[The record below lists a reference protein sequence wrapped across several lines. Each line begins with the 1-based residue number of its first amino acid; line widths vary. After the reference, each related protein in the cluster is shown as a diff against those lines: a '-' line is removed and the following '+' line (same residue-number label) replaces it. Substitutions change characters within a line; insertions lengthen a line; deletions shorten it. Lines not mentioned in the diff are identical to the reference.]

1 MKNKI
6 IFLLSVLS
14 GFFLPHAR
22 GEDNAATNVAAIA
35 PPVQQSIAAP
45 QRGTLYR
52 VRYQNNTA
60 YLFGTIHIGKPTFF
74 PLETEVTRALTHASK
89 LVVEIDIRNSEPFQ
103 QALKKHGL
111 YAAGDRIDQHLSAES
126 LRRLRLALDKFGIP
140 FEGIAHMKPWL
151 LANMLIALDLERHG
165 YERSHGVEYFLLS
178 FAKEQTKIVQ
188 ELESA
193 EYQLSLY
200 DGMTETEQEQ
210 YLREI
215 LAQID
220 DGNAL
225 KKAQALIDAWAS
237 ANGKAFDDLLQESIN
252 EKTTSSEFMHRVLL
266 DKRNPEMAEKIE
278 ALLKNEE
285 STFVGVGLLHLI
297 GETGVPKLLRQRG
310 YEVEKLY

>member
-14 GFFLPHAR
+14 GFFLPLAH
-22 GEDNAATNVAAIA
+22 GENNVAAIA
-35 PPVQQSIAAP
+35 PSVQQSTAAP

-60 YLFGTIHIGKPTFF
+60 YLFGTIHVGKPAFF
-74 PLETEVTRALTHASK
+74 PLETEVTRALAHAGK

-111 YAAGDRIDQHLSAES
+111 YAAGGRIDQRLSAES
-126 LRRLRLALDKFGIP
+126 LRRLRLALEKFGIP
-140 FEGIAHMKPWL
+140 FENIADMKPWL
-151 LANMLIALDLERHG
+151 VANMLIAFDLERQG
-165 YERSHGVEYFLLS
+165 YQRSDGIEYFLLS
-178 FAKEQTKIVQ
+178 FAKEQTKTVQ

-200 DGMTETEQEQ
+200 DGMPEAEQEQ
-210 YLREI
+210 YLREN
-215 LAQID
+215 LAEID

-237 ANGKAFDDLLQESIN
+237 ANGKAFDDLLQESLN
-252 EKTTSSEFMHRVLL
+252 EKTISSKFMHRVLL

-278 ALLKNEE
+278 VLLKNEE

-297 GETGVPKLLRQRG
+297 GETGLPKLLRQRG

>member
-14 GFFLPHAR
+14 GFFLPLAHGA
-22 GEDNAATNVAAIA
+22 NNVAAIA
-35 PPVQQSIAAP
+35 PSVQQSTAAP

-60 YLFGTIHIGKPTFF
+60 YLFGTIHVGKPAFF
-74 PLETEVTRALTHASK
+74 PLETEVTRALAHAGK

-111 YAAGDRIDQHLSAES
+111 YAAGGRIDQRLSAES
-126 LRRLRLALDKFGIP
+126 LRRLRLALEKFGIP
-140 FEGIAHMKPWL
+140 FEDIAHMKPWL
-151 LANMLIALDLERHG
+151 VANMLIAFDLERQG
-165 YERSHGVEYFLLS
+165 YQRSDGIEYFLLS
-178 FAKEQTKIVQ
+178 FAKEQTKTVQ

-200 DGMTETEQEQ
+200 DGMPEAEQEQ
-210 YLREI
+210 YLREN
-215 LAQID
+215 LAEID

-237 ANGKAFDDLLQESIN
+237 ANGKAFDDLLQESLN
-252 EKTTSSEFMHRVLL
+252 EKTISSKFMHRVLL

-278 ALLKNEE
+278 VLLKNEE

-297 GETGVPKLLRQRG
+297 GETGLPTLLRQRG

>member
-14 GFFLPHAR
+14 GFFLPLAHGA
-22 GEDNAATNVAAIA
+22 NNVAAIA
-35 PPVQQSIAAP
+35 PSVQQSTAAP

-60 YLFGTIHIGKPTFF
+60 YLFGTIHVGKPAFF
-74 PLETEVTRALTHASK
+74 PLETEVTRALAHAGK

-111 YAAGDRIDQHLSAES
+111 YAAGGRIDQRLSAES
-126 LRRLRLALDKFGIP
+126 LRRLRLALEKFGIP
-140 FEGIAHMKPWL
+140 FEDIAHMKPWL
-151 LANMLIALDLERHG
+151 VANMLIAFDLERHG
-165 YERSHGVEYFLLS
+165 YQRSDGIEYFLLS
-178 FAKEQTKIVQ
+178 FAKEQTKTVQ

-200 DGMTETEQEQ
+200 DGMPEAEQEQ
-210 YLREI
+210 YLREN
-215 LAQID
+215 LAEID

-237 ANGKAFDDLLQESIN
+237 ANGKAFDDLLQESLN
-252 EKTTSSEFMHRVLL
+252 EKTISSKFMHRVLL

-278 ALLKNEE
+278 VLLKNEE

-297 GETGVPKLLRQRG
+297 GETGLPTLLRQRG

>member
-14 GFFLPHAR
+14 GFFLPLAYA
-22 GEDNAATNVAAIA
+22 ESNAAANVAAIA
-35 PPVQQSIAAP
+35 PSVQQNAAVP

-52 VRYQNNTA
+52 VRHRGNTA
-60 YLFGTIHIGKPTFF
+60 YLFGTIHVGKPAFF
-74 PLETEVTRALTHASK
+74 PLESEVTGALARAGK

-126 LRRLRLALDKFGIP
+126 LRQLRQVLGKFDIP
-140 FEGIAHMKPWL
+140 FENIAHMKPWL
-151 LANMLIALDLERHG
+151 VTNMLIALDLERHG
-165 YERSHGVEYFLLS
+165 YQRRDGIEYFLLS
-178 FAKEQTKIVQ
+178 CAKEQTKTVQ

-200 DGMTETEQEQ
+200 DGMTEAEQEQ
-210 YLREI
+210 YLRES
-215 LAQID
+215 LAQIM
-220 DGNAL
+220 DGTAL
-225 KKAQALIDAWAS
+225 KKAQLLIDAWAG
-237 ANGKAFDDLLQESIN
+237 ANGKAFDDLLQESLN

-266 DKRNPEMAEKIE
+266 DKRNPQMAEKIE

-297 GETGVPKLLRQRG
+297 GETGLPKLLRERG

>member
-14 GFFLPHAR
+14 GFFLPLAH
-22 GEDNAATNVAAIA
+22 GENNVAAIA
-35 PPVQQSIAAP
+35 PSVQQSTAAP

-60 YLFGTIHIGKPTFF
+60 YLFGTIHVGTPAFF
-74 PLETEVTRALTHASK
+74 PLETEVTRALAHAGK

-111 YAAGDRIDQHLSAES
+111 YAAGGRIDQRLSAES
-126 LRRLRLALDKFGIP
+126 LRRLRLALEKFGIP
-140 FEGIAHMKPWL
+140 FENIAHMKPWL
-151 LANMLIALDLERHG
+151 VANMLIAFDLERQG
-165 YERSHGVEYFLLS
+165 YQRSDGIEYFLLS
-178 FAKEQTKIVQ
+178 FAKEQTKTVQ

-200 DGMTETEQEQ
+200 DGMPEAEQEQ
-210 YLREI
+210 YLREN
-215 LAQID
+215 LAEID

-237 ANGKAFDDLLQESIN
+237 ANGKAFDDLLQESLN
-252 EKTTSSEFMHRVLL
+252 EKTISSKFMHRVLL

-278 ALLKNEE
+278 VLLKNEE

-297 GETGVPKLLRQRG
+297 GETGLPTLLRQRG